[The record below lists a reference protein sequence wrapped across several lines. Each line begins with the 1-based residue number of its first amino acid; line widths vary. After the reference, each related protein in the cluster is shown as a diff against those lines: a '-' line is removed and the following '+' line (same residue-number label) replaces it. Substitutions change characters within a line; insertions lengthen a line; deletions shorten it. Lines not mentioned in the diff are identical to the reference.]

1 MLKSISQRL
10 YLLALLIDAGG
21 EQVQTGFKGYKETP
35 QLLAILHKTS
45 IDRKYV
51 AV

>member
-1 MLKSISQRL
+1 L
-10 YLLALLIDAGG
+10 LLA
-21 EQVQTGFKGYKETP
+21 ESKFKWVKGYKETP

-45 IDRKYV
+45 IDRKEV